1 MKGGTSKYQKY
12 IIKGVYNMS
21 KEQKQNVE
29 VECDYELSEYQK
41 RGMMPCDYSG

>member
-1 MKGGTSKYQKY
+1 
-12 IIKGVYNMS
+12 MS

-41 RGMMPCDYSG
+41 RGMMPCDYSGYCCGVSCENYLKCKE